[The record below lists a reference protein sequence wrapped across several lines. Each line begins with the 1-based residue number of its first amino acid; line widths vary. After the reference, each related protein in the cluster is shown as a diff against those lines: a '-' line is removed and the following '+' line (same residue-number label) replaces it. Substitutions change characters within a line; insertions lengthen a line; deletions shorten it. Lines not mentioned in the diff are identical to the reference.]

1 MRGAAALNGPMTYAW
16 LTLSWRLEFIHR
28 GLEAGIWAL
37 SLGFEAGGGTKKK
50 KKPPPKM
57 DTSKQTFF
65 CVS

>member
-1 MRGAAALNGPMTYAW
+1 MRGAAALKGPMTYAW

-37 SLGFEAGGGTKKK
+37 SLGFEAGEGKKK
-50 KKPPPKM
+50 KGPLPKM

-65 CVS
+65 FCIS